1 VVFAVFFATFLVERR
16 KALGQFEL
24 ARTTMRTGIGFTNT
38 LVLLTSLLL
47 LAVSEYVALLGA
59 GPVCDTAHGRPSHS
73 AHRDVKPI

>member
-59 GPVCDTAHGRPSHS
+59 GPGLRYCSWPSVPFGAS
-73 AHRDVKPI
+73 